1 MARNVSGIPLNMQLF
16 EAAASVH
23 KNSTQNRHRKT
34 GGHINCK
41 HHAIV
46 NMHVEASWTF
56 LDQTLCW
63 VPSILAHGCPL
74 SFWAGGHLQ
83 NHFCASVL
91 QCSSSPPFLL
101 LSLTVWPLLFFF
113 LLFLH
118 YSFLF
123 LFILFFFCM
132 FLCFSFLLSLFMLLL
147 LFFFFSFLLFLLC
160 FARVLLLALA
170 LALALALLLLLVV
183 VVAVAVAVAVVVVVG
198 CCWLL
203 LVVVGCCWLLLVV
216 VGCCW
221 LLLVVVGCWL
231 LVVVGCGW
239 LWLVGWLVVVGC
251 GWLWLVVVGWL
262 VAWLLAWVGWLVGCC
277 CCWLPSTQIHVGNLH
292 PRLPQQHIRCNSLP
306 LVRASCRPFP
316 LQNTTY
322 FGTCSTRLP
331 SFFVSLNFRLLS
343 IVTILQRVGLSPCKS
358 ISMIFCVWG
367 IH

>member
-56 LDQTLCW
+56 LDQTFCW

-91 QCSSSPPFLL
+91 QCSSSPFLL

-147 LFFFFSFLLFLLC
+147 LFFFFFSFLLFLLC

-170 LALALALLLLLVV
+170 LALALALLLLVV
-183 VVAVAVAVAVVVVVG
+183 VVAVAVVVVVVG

-216 VGCCW
+216 VGCGC
-221 LLLVVVGCWL
+221 CWL
-231 LVVVGCGW
+231 LVVVGCCW
-239 LWLVGWLVVVGC
+239 LWLVVVGWLVGC

-262 VAWLLAWVGWLVGCC
+262 VAWLLACLLGLVGWLVVVVVDC
-277 CCWLPSTQIHVGNLH
+277 
-292 PRLPQQHIRCNSLP
+292 RLPKFMLEICTP
-306 LVRASCRPFP
+306 
-316 LQNTTY
+316 
-322 FGTCSTRLP
+322 
-331 SFFVSLNFRLLS
+331 VSLNNTFDVIAFLLFVLLVAPSLYKTRRTLELAARACLHFLFLSTFDSSRLL
-343 IVTILQRVGLSPCKS
+343 RFYKGWGSPPANPFLWFSVCEEYIKS
-358 ISMIFCVWG
+358 ER
-367 IH
+367 